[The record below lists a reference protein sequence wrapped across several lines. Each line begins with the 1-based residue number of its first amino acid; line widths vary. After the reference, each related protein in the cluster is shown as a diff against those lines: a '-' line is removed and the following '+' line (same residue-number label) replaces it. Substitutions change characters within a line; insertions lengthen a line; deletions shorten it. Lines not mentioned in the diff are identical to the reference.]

1 MNYRY
6 IILYAG
12 SSGFGSGFGDKFDA
26 KFNDNTW
33 FISNYLSLKIRKLH
47 IPSDG
52 PYNMFYCNISKEK
65 DSVRILS
72 PNVLN
77 VKMHVEE
84 NDIDRYLNLLTEVER
99 YEFYLSLLER
109 GYQLASTVRSIPVD
123 IFHKLHHEFREGG
136 YKNERLFKKKQLRD
150 YSIKIELTHV
160 LTSYSYNLVLSV
172 YNLNGELI
180 GKDSIYET
188 FPDDILFNKNVRHLV
203 IDDNKLIVTDFL
215 DHPQFVCDLNDLSKG
230 IVKSVCVDEN
240 TKKYIPNEN
249 NKDEFERLKW

>member
-1 MNYRY
+1 
-6 IILYAG
+6 
-12 SSGFGSGFGDKFDA
+12 
-26 KFNDNTW
+26 
-33 FISNYLSLKIRKLH
+33 
-47 IPSDG
+47 
-52 PYNMFYCNISKEK
+52 
-65 DSVRILS
+65 
-72 PNVLN
+72 
-77 VKMHVEE
+77 
-84 NDIDRYLNLLTEVER
+84 
-99 YEFYLSLLER
+99 
-109 GYQLASTVRSIPVD
+109 
-123 IFHKLHHEFREGG
+123 
-136 YKNERLFKKKQLRD
+136 
-150 YSIKIELTHV
+150 V

-188 FPDDILFNKNVRHLV
+188 FPDDILFNKDVRHLV